1 MLILIICFLVAA
13 IGLVMFCVGNT
24 QPPSPRSAKVGE
36 IMFAVGLLA
45 LLLVWGLGPAVH
57 WSKGL

>member
-1 MLILIICFLVAA
+1 MLILIICFLVCM

-36 IMFAVGLLA
+36 IMFACGLLA
-45 LLLVWGLGPAVH
+45 LLLVWGLGPVVH
-57 WSKGL
+57 LGAK